1 MIILKATKNQG
12 FTLSL
17 KRKFLDK
24 QQRGQTNPLAFLGL
38 KINWPN
44 FIGWRQKTL
53 RKYKNLF

>member
-53 RKYKNLF
+53 RK